1 MKEKMEFE
9 RTHPTILVECY
20 LCSVSF
26 EFTSISPPLSLSLSS
41 MQYEY
46 DLRGYV
52 APKKCHKCRR

>member
-26 EFTSISPPLSLSLSS
+26 EFTSISPLSLSLS
-41 MQYEY
+41 
-46 DLRGYV
+46 L
-52 APKKCHKCRR
+52 